1 MAFAIVTA
9 SGYISGLSKVV
20 VYDSNGRIKYIG
32 GGGGAVW
39 GSITGTITAQTD
51 LISYLAGNYVPLTR
65 NLTINGTTYDLSA
78 DRTWTIP
85 AGGTVTSVQLTAGT
99 GISLS
104 GTNPITTSGNITV
117 TNSAPDQT
125 VVLTAGTGISISGTY
140 PSFTITSTAT
150 AGDTL
155 SPFLLMGG

>member
-65 NLTINGTTYDLSA
+65 NLTINGVTYDLSA

-85 AGGTVTSVQLTAGT
+85 T
-99 GISLS
+99 G
-104 GTNPITTSGNITV
+104 
-117 TNSAPDQT
+117 AD
-125 VVLTAGTGISISGTY
+125 SI
-140 PSFTITSTAT
+140 
-150 AGDTL
+150 